1 MATFLTFARDT
12 KTDTPIPMNRF
23 VYLLSLITAVLFF
36 FQQQSQACGYS
47 FIGGCST
54 GISLR
59 INGTTDSFNIAECPF
74 GLRFDG
80 LDLGNVRTLEI
91 AKCRAVTWESC
102 INNVSAVR
110 LNWRVFPAGQT
121 GGVWQAINLPEDYNS
136 AVGPYTTRYRSA
148 LPNQNVVSGL
158 TVGQRYVLEV
168 FYRAEVDTIG
178 DDFIPETEI
187 VQNNNGQNYRIT
199 FIYGGP
205 TAPPFTVV
213 KTAQINPVCH
223 GDSTGVMGVS
233 VYGDQSNLFYA
244 WSYYQT
250 NFSKEFNVPAGTYT
264 VTVSGTGGYAEID
277 TFHIVQPDVISA
289 QFHDFQ
295 NIACNN
301 SQGSVTVSASGGTS
315 PYQYL
320 WADGQTT
327 AVATFN
333 SIGIKYLT
341 ITDSNGCKLDTA
353 TVIQEV
359 DPIYLNA
366 GGKGELLQPCNP
378 NSGFR
383 ITFVASTSAQQPLY
397 EWWLENT
404 LVSTDD
410 TCIILLPNIQLNITN
425 FVLKVTDQATGCIAV
440 KSSNF
445 TIGIMAYP
453 SMNIIP
459 YIQNASSPN
468 ASDGLISLGIWGG
481 YPPYSYHWQ
490 PALPDTAVQ
499 TGLAPGSYCCTI
511 SDKNGCTATYCA
523 TVTAPSATSSPDQAN
538 INIWPNPVTA
548 GETLQL
554 STAMH
559 GRGQMEI
566 LDARGQ
572 RLRAELVADLSG
584 EVNVNTSP
592 NWPAGLY
599 EIVVQTETGQRF
611 VKRVMLR

>member
-1 MATFLTFARDT
+1 
-12 KTDTPIPMNRF
+12 MNRF

-54 GISLR
+54 GISLN
-59 INGTTDSFNIAECPF
+59 INGTTDSFDIAECPY
-74 GLRFDG
+74 GLRFNG
-80 LDLGNVRTLEI
+80 LDLGTVRALEI

-110 LNWRVFPAGQT
+110 LNWRVFPVGQT
-121 GGVWQAINLPEDYNS
+121 GGAWQAINLPEDYNS

-158 TVGQRYVLEV
+158 AVGQRYVLEV

-187 VQNNNGQNYRIT
+187 LQNNNGQNYRVT

-213 KTAQINPVCH
+213 KTTQINPVCH

-250 NFSKEFNVPAGTYT
+250 NFNKEFNVPAGTYT
-264 VTVSGTGGYAEID
+264 VTVTGAGGYAEID

-295 NIACNN
+295 NVTCNN

-320 WADGQTT
+320 WTDGQTT
-327 AVATFN
+327 AVAIFN

-359 DPIYLNA
+359 DPMSLSGYGQTKFI
-366 GGKGELLQPCNP
+366 QPCNASAGV
-378 NSGFR
+378 NIVFR
-383 ITFVASTSAQQPLY
+383 TNTNAQQPTY
-397 EWWLENT
+397 EWWYQNT
-404 LVSTDD
+404 LVSTADSCVLFFA
-410 TCIILLPNIQLNITN
+410 TLQLNIN
-425 FVLKVTDQATGCIAV
+425 NLLVKVTDQVTGCTANL
-440 KSSNF
+440 SQF
-445 TIGIMAYP
+445 TIFIVQP
-453 SMNIIP
+453 SSMTAFAEVSAASA
-459 YIQNASSPN
+459 QNAADGSILMYVTGGTSP
-468 ASDGLISLGIWGG
+468 
-481 YPPYSYHWQ
+481 YHYQWN
-490 PALPDTAVQ
+490 PVLPDSNYQ
-499 TGLAPGSYCCTI
+499 SGLSAGFYCCTV
-511 SDKNGCTATYCA
+511 SDINGCTTTYCA
-523 TVTAPSATSSPDQAN
+523 FVTAPSATSTPDQAN
-538 INIWPNPVTA
+538 INIWPNPVAA

-554 STAMH
+554 STTLH

-566 LDARGQ
+566 FDALGQ
-572 RLRAELVADLSG
+572 QLSKEFVADLSG
-584 EVNVNTSP
+584 QINVSTSP

-599 EIVVQTETGQRF
+599 EIVVR
-611 VKRVMLR
+611 